1 MFYFPF
7 FQSHTS
13 NKPLNAISLQKCSLH
28 MLIGH
33 LIKKATREN
42 ASHWFDW
49 YEILSGIWRTQRRD
63 CISHN
68 AHTSPLML
76 LMSRRGTKGVKW
88 TPNGG
93 MRSQIWASDVAGA
106 LRARACFS
114 QKQMWAIFALQEKHI
129 DTKLA
134 KSKGNGRI
142 GGEVRKV
149 TLTACFLSGD

>member
-1 MFYFPF
+1 MCYFPF

-13 NKPLNAISLQKCSLH
+13 NKPLNAISLQKSSLH

-68 AHTSPLML
+68 AHTLML
-76 LMSRRGTKGVKW
+76 LMSRKGKRGW
-88 TPNGG
+88 NG
-93 MRSQIWASDVAGA
+93 RLTVVWEVRYERQTWLGA

-114 QKQMWAIFALQEKHI
+114 QKQMWAIFALQEKHV